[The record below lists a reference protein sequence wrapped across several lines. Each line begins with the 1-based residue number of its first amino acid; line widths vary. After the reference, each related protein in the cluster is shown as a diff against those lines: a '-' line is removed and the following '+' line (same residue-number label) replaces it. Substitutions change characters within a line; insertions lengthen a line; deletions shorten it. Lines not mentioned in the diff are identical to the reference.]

1 MEKQLYSRF
10 TEERLIEKFKKE
22 FFVKTGKN
30 LKIQDYQ
37 QQGLPFPIIS
47 LYELQAICEEFLP
60 EGSKGDLKRK
70 TRYLDW
76 VYPRM
81 VFCSIAYN
89 MHYSI
94 KNISDF
100 IERDR
105 TSVYNA
111 IQTVDN
117 LVSTNFLEVSQLYYR
132 IIDKINYTHN
142 ESTTSTMFDA
152 SDYSESAVPAA
163 LL

>member
-1 MEKQLYSRF
+1 MEKQLYSRI

-30 LKIQDYQ
+30 LKVQDYQ

-81 VFCSIAYN
+81 VFCSIAYT
-89 MHYSI
+89 MQYSI

-111 IQTVDN
+111 IQTFDN
-117 LVSTNFLEVSQLYYR
+117 LVSTNFLEVCQLYDR

-142 ESTTSTMFDA
+142 EPTTSTMHDA